1 MMELKRMRLDFI
13 EEAVILEK
21 GLLQDEEI
29 KKELYK
35 SPYTKEEV
43 DAYLISDKR
52 KESVLLKE
60 ARERASKTRWDRFRL
75 NFSKNFRQKRLF
87 LQYKT
92 A

>member
-13 EEAVILEK
+13 EETVILEK

-35 SPYTKEEV
+35 APYTKEEV

-60 ARERASKTRWDRFRL
+60 ARERVSKTR
-75 NFSKNFRQKRLF
+75 
-87 LQYKT
+87 
-92 A
+92 